1 MKDVFVSHSKED
13 KSIAKKLVSKLE
25 SSGVGCYIYSR
36 DKNSGSEKELISNS
50 SIFILILSEYA
61 QQSQDLIRQLKI
73 AVENNCNII
82 PFKAGKTDT
91 GLSTQYLLHTLEW
104 VDAFEDGF
112 DEAYDI
118 LLEILEEINEGKP
131 FRSTSKKKSSD
142 AGEGFKLQ
150 KPHLIGIIA
159 VLAVIVIYF
168 VFFNDKTET
177 TNNNNTITNNIDPP
191 DYVDSDLKDE
201 EKVVVGSWKMVDYED
216 SRTMTAEEQA
226 VTEQNISDMKRK
238 VLLTFNADRS
248 FSRAGFT
255 QQVQEGY
262 WEYNNIKKKIYLT
275 PANVNKREEINI
287 LNINNKEMT
296 FVVTEVIQNPQG
308 SKETVTTKITFQKQ

>member
-1 MKDVFVSHSKED
+1 MTLFFTLFFV
-13 KSIAKKLVSKLE
+13 
-25 SSGVGCYIYSR
+25 YYFR
-36 DKNSGSEKELISNS
+36 Y
-50 SIFILILSEYA
+50 F
-61 QQSQDLIRQLKI
+61 KI

-201 EKVVVGSWKMVDYED
+201 EKVVVGSWKMIDYED